1 MGFKFEISHVGF
13 KTTQYGVIALPQFGV
28 FHNMGVPCNQ
38 ERPLDDTK
46 SALVAVI
53 RQSVGSVPALSHA
66 FWIAYVEKALV
77 LNQCFYM

>member
-28 FHNMGVPCNQ
+28 SHNMGVPCNQ

-53 RQSVGSVPALSHA
+53 VPALSHA

-77 LNQCFYM
+77 LNQCFYI